1 MKIKLLGITLTAF
14 LAGCSLTPP
23 SFYDDNES
31 MLAVEVRYEIDRLDC
46 NNIDPYAIARIDWQV
61 HKFMLYSESKG
72 SSDVTEM
79 LVELKKTS
87 GGLAQKENV
96 STTYC
101 NLKKKSLAAQSASIA
116 EAVMWRY

>member
-1 MKIKLLGITLTAF
+1 MKIKLLSVLALTVLLNGCITM
-14 LAGCSLTPP
+14 P

-31 MLAVEVRYEIDRLDC
+31 MLAAEVRFEIDRLDC

-72 SSDVTEM
+72 STDVTEM
-79 LVELKKTS
+79 LTKLKKTS
-87 GGLAQKENV
+87 DGLAKKETV

-101 NLKKKSLAAQSASIA
+101 NLKKKSLTAQSASIA